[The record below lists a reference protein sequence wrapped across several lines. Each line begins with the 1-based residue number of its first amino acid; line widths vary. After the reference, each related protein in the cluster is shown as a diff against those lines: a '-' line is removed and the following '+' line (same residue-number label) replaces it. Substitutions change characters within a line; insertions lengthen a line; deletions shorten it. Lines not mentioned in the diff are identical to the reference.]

1 LRWWLVILRVKR
13 KEGLPGKN
21 MAELCSV
28 TWWKFPDVTWRC
40 VEVASSPSVT
50 IQSEVN
56 FSIEIWVGVL
66 FMICAGIL
74 GSIIVELLFNK
85 SDWFITPLV
94 NRVVRRYHYTIE
106 RNRLTTMQGHP

>member
-1 LRWWLVILRVKR
+1 MQGILRVKQNG
-13 KEGLPGKN
+13 EKN
-21 MAELCSV
+21 VAELCSV

-40 VEVASSPSVT
+40 VEVASSPNIT

-66 FMICAGIL
+66 FMMCAGIL
-74 GSIIVELLFNK
+74 GGLIVELLFNK

-94 NRVVRRYHYTIE
+94 NRVIRRYNYTVE
-106 RNRLTTMQGHP
+106 RNRLLTMQGHP